1 MSEPLRSTALAGA
14 EDPRASRRLSPI
26 AGALAGRTVLVT
38 GASGFIGGR
47 LAERLALHHHARVR
61 VLVRGVASAARL
73 ARLPVEIVRGDV
85 TGRDAM
91 AAAAKG
97 CDVIFHCAY
106 GTSGSQKH
114 RAWVNR
120 AGTRRVLEAG
130 SAAGARR
137 IVHLSTLMVYGRTA
151 DGDLDETAPRR
162 RFGNAYSDSKLDAER
177 EAMQW
182 ARAGRAP
189 VVVLQ
194 PTAVYGPWG
203 GVWTA
208 QPLAALAAG
217 RWVLVDGGRGTA
229 NAVYVDDLVS
239 AMLLAAVRDGVVGE
253 AFLVSGPEPVEWREL
268 YRHFAAMHGGD
279 PERRLV
285 SMSAEEARALWRQ
298 HRRGV
303 PRLHRELLASFRGD
317 RSLRDRLMA
326 TRELTA
332 LRELASSVLP
342 ERLQQ
347 RIKTR
352 MGTEHRPQTTGSDEP
367 AILPLSAE
375 LIDFFAARTRVRIDK
390 ARRLLGYEPAFPLP
404 RGMELTRAWARW
416 ANLLQQPSSS

>member
-1 MSEPLRSTALAGA
+1 MGRGVS
-14 EDPRASRRLSPI
+14 LSPI

-47 LAERLALHHHARVR
+47 LAERLALHHRARVR
-61 VLVRGVASAARL
+61 VLVRGVAGAQRL

-85 TGRDAM
+85 TDRAAVG
-91 AAAAKG
+91 AAAAG
-97 CDVIFHCAY
+97 CDAIFHCAY

-114 RAWVNR
+114 RAWINR

-130 SAAGARR
+130 AAAGARR
-137 IVHLSTLMVYGRTA
+137 MVHLSTLMVYGRTA

-177 EAMQW
+177 EAMRW
-182 ARAGRAP
+182 AQTGRAP

-217 RWVLVDGGRGTA
+217 RWVLVDGGRGIA

-239 AMLLAAVRDGVVGE
+239 AMLLAAVRDVVGE
-253 AFLVSGPEPVEWREL
+253 AFLISGPEPVEWSEL
-268 YRHFAAMHGGD
+268 YRAFAAMHGD
-279 PERRLV
+279 ADRRLV
-285 SMSAEEARALWRQ
+285 TMSAAEARELWKQ
-298 HRRGV
+298 HRRAV
-303 PRLHRELLASFRGD
+303 PRLPVELLAAFRGD

-326 TRELTA
+326 TRELAA
-332 LRELASSVLP
+332 LRELASAVLP

-347 RIKTR
+347 RIKSR
-352 MGTEHRPQTTGSDEP
+352 MGAAAPPPATGGQEELP
-367 AILPLSAE
+367 ILPLSPE
-375 LIDFFAARTRVRIDK
+375 MIDFFAARTRVRIDK
-390 ARRLLGYEPAFPLP
+390 ARRLLGYEPAFPLR
-404 RGMELTRAWARW
+404 RGMELTEAWARW
-416 ANLLQQPSSS
+416 ANLLQPPRS

>member
-1 MSEPLRSTALAGA
+1 MSEPLRSPALPGTGDAKTARNLF
-14 EDPRASRRLSPI
+14 PI

-85 TGRDAM
+85 TDRAVVN
-91 AAAAKG
+91 AAAAG
-97 CDVIFHCAY
+97 CDAIFHCAY

-114 RAWVNR
+114 RAWINR
-120 AGTRRVLEAG
+120 AGTRRVLAAG
-130 SAAGARR
+130 AAAGARR

-177 EAMQW
+177 EAMRW
-182 ARAGRAP
+182 AQTGRAP

-208 QPLAALAAG
+208 QPLLALAAG

-253 AFLVSGPEPVEWREL
+253 AFLVSGPEPVEWSEL
-268 YRHFAAMHGGD
+268 YRSFAAMHGD
-279 PERRLV
+279 PDGRLV
-285 SMSAEEARALWRQ
+285 AMSAGEARELWKR
-298 HRRGV
+298 HRRAV
-303 PRLHRELLASFRGD
+303 PRLPAELLAAFRGD

-326 TRELTA
+326 TRELA
-332 LRELASSVLP
+332 GLRELASAVLP

-352 MGTEHRPQTTGSDEP
+352 MSANQRPPATGDDELP
-367 AILPLSAE
+367 ILPLSPE
-375 LIDFFAARTRVRIDK
+375 MIDFFAARTRVRIDK
-390 ARRLLGYEPAFPLP
+390 ARRLLGYEPAFSLP
-404 RGMELTRAWARW
+404 RGMELTGEWARW
-416 ANLLQQPSSS
+416 ANLLQPPRG

>member
-1 MSEPLRSTALAGA
+1 MSEPLRSPALAGTDDTTVA
-14 EDPRASRRLSPI
+14 PNLSPI

-38 GASGFIGGR
+38 GASGFIGCR

-61 VLVRGVASAARL
+61 VLARGVASAARL
-73 ARLPVEIVRGDV
+73 ARLPLEIVRGDV
-85 TGRDAM
+85 TDRDSAN
-91 AAAAKG
+91 AAAAG
-97 CDVIFHCAY
+97 CDTIFHCAY

-114 RAWVNR
+114 RAWINR

-130 SAAGARR
+130 AAAGARR

-177 EAMQW
+177 EAMRW
-182 ARAGRAP
+182 ASTGRAP

-217 RWVLVDGGRGTA
+217 RWILVDGGRGTA

-253 AFLVSGPEPVEWREL
+253 AFLVSGPEPVEWSEL
-268 YRHFAAMHGGD
+268 YRSFAAMHGD
-279 PERRLV
+279 PDRRLV
-285 SMSAEEARALWRQ
+285 PMSAGDARELWKR
-298 HRRGV
+298 HRRAV
-303 PRLHRELLASFRGD
+303 PRLPGELLAAFRGD

-326 TRELTA
+326 TRELAA
-332 LRELASSVLP
+332 LRELASAVLP

-352 MGTEHRPQTTGSDEP
+352 MGANERPPATGDNELP
-367 AILPLSAE
+367 ILPLSPE
-375 LIDFFAARTRVRIDK
+375 MIDFFAARTRVRIDK
-390 ARRLLGYEPAFPLP
+390 ARRLLGYEPAFPLR
-404 RGMELTRAWARW
+404 RGMELTREWARW
-416 ANLLQQPSSS
+416 ANLLQPPRG